1 MGLDIRYSLMP
12 LTRNRRDMVLL
23 GSEASEVVIGEE
35 VGLVVRLVLVTRLN
49 VGEVVEGLCVG

>member
-1 MGLDIRYSLMP
+1 
-12 LTRNRRDMVLL
+12 MVLL